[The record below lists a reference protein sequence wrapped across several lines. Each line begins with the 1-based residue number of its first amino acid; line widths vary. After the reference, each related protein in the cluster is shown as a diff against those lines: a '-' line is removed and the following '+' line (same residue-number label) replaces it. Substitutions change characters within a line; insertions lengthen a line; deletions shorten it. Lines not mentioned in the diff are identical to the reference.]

1 MKRVKSLVF
10 NTFTLDDNLGATD
23 INLVALLTN
32 ELYREKKGAGFTKI
46 QGDRTQADAVLLKRN
61 LTYIQ
66 EFDPISQELIRKQ
79 IAVYTSVKFAID
91 LSLGLLTVFG
101 NQTQLNSVRTMLRNV
116 AGLSYSS
123 EPISLNAAGFNRVLM
138 DKGINSRIHQITIR
152 QFNYDNGMV
161 GRFSGDITKQSTAAE
176 LLERY
181 GTGIVKIA
189 FIISVEEQELL
200 VQILSNGNIKFLCE
214 EEDFDYYLDY
224 LKQIIFS

>member
-10 NTFTLDDNLGATD
+10 NTFTLDDQLGATD
-23 INLVALLTN
+23 VDLVALLNN
-32 ELYREKKGAGFTKI
+32 ELYAEEKGAGFTKI
-46 QGDRTQADAVLLKRN
+46 RGDRMQAEAVLMKRN

-66 EFDPISQELIRKQ
+66 EFDPLSQELVRKQ

-101 NQTQLNSVRTMLRNV
+101 NQTQLNSVRAMLRNV

-123 EPISLNAAGFNRVLM
+123 EPISLNASGFNKILM
-138 DKGINSRIHQITIR
+138 DKEINSKIHQITIR

>member
-10 NTFTLDDNLGATD
+10 NTFNLDDQKEVVNIDLT
-23 INLVALLTN
+23 ALLAA
-32 ELYREKKGAGFTKI
+32 ERYEEEKGVGFTKI
-46 QGDRTQADAVLLKRN
+46 QGDRTQAEAVLMKRN

-66 EFDPISQELIRKQ
+66 EFDSLSQELIRKQ

-123 EPISLNAAGFNRVLM
+123 EPISLNAAGFNKILM

-161 GRFSGDITKQSTAAE
+161 GRFGGDITKQSTAAE
-176 LLERY
+176 LLEQY

-189 FIISVEEQELL
+189 FILSVEEQELL